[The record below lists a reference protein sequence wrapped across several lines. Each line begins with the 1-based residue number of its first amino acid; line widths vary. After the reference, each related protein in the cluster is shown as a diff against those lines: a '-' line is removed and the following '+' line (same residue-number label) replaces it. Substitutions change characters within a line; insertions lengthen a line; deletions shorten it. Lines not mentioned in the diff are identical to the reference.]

1 MGRWHRQKRSRDG
14 DSADRRATERS
25 RSRHHIQEHTWE
37 ALSSV
42 LQSLDGS
49 NYGAYNEL
57 RGQGFRH
64 DKPGFL
70 LTADSIQGD
79 AYAPPSRFRV
89 VLDASSAKLPPTIL
103 STKSRRVSVADFFA
117 RRFVNATQACE
128 ADVRQGGGGWRG
140 LKGGDLSMECPS
152 QHVLERTNVV
162 VHEDGSIEARFT
174 IGLPARGRTISGQFA
189 KEILVNTVPKLIWHG
204 LICPGD
210 PIELFAHVESVEDQN
225 ALRSMLSSQNLVAFV
240 ADGAILP
247 RESGHLDTPLGCPP
261 AKPFQSPE
269 SLIQTFTLPHRGPIS
284 GLAIPKGITVI
295 VGGGYHGKSTLLNA
309 LEVGMYNHIPGDGRE
324 FVVADPCTVKIRA
337 EDGRNVV
344 SCDVSPFISD
354 LPTGQTTTDFSSTN
368 ASGSTSQ
375 AANIMEA
382 LEAGAT
388 TLLMDEDTCATNFM
402 IRDRKIQLLVAK
414 NKEPISP
421 FLTKAQALYNDLGIS
436 SILVVGGAGDYF
448 SIADTVI
455 MMDAF
460 EPKDVTRQAKE
471 IACQHQP
478 IQVDTAFLVSP
489 CQQRVPLL
497 RGFQA
502 NGRVRTKGLDH
513 ISYGEVDIDLSAVFH
528 LVESG
533 QVRAIADIMEKVLTR
548 QIDDRKPL
556 KELLDFVDE
565 TLNSSMD
572 AIDDRELYGWF
583 SRPRRFEVN
592 HFTTTE
598 S

>member
-1 MGRWHRQKRSRDG
+1 
-14 DSADRRATERS
+14 
-25 RSRHHIQEHTWE
+25 
-37 ALSSV
+37 
-42 LQSLDGS
+42 
-49 NYGAYNEL
+49 
-57 RGQGFRH
+57 
-64 DKPGFL
+64 
-70 LTADSIQGD
+70 
-79 AYAPPSRFRV
+79 
-89 VLDASSAKLPPTIL
+89 
-103 STKSRRVSVADFFA
+103 
-117 RRFVNATQACE
+117 
-128 ADVRQGGGGWRG
+128 
-140 LKGGDLSMECPS
+140 
-152 QHVLERTNVV
+152 
-162 VHEDGSIEARFT
+162 
-174 IGLPARGRTISGQFA
+174 
-189 KEILVNTVPKLIWHG
+189 
-204 LICPGD
+204 
-210 PIELFAHVESVEDQN
+210 
-225 ALRSMLSSQNLVAFV
+225 MLSSQNLVAFV

-269 SLIQTFTLPHRGPIS
+269 SLIHTFTLPHRGPIS

-402 IRDRKIQLLVAK
+402 IRDRKMQLLVAK

-421 FLTKAQALYNDLGIS
+421 FLTKAQALYKDLGIS

-460 EPKDVTRQAKE
+460 EPKVTFPR
-471 IACQHQP
+471 I
-478 IQVDTAFLVSP
+478 
-489 CQQRVPLL
+489 LL
-497 RGFQA
+497 
-502 NGRVRTKGLDH
+502 
-513 ISYGEVDIDLSAVFH
+513 
-528 LVESG
+528 
-533 QVRAIADIMEKVLTR
+533 
-548 QIDDRKPL
+548 
-556 KELLDFVDE
+556 
-565 TLNSSMD
+565 
-572 AIDDRELYGWF
+572 
-583 SRPRRFEVN
+583 
-592 HFTTTE
+592 
-598 S
+598 

>member
-1 MGRWHRQKRSRDG
+1 
-14 DSADRRATERS
+14 
-25 RSRHHIQEHTWE
+25 
-37 ALSSV
+37 
-42 LQSLDGS
+42 
-49 NYGAYNEL
+49 
-57 RGQGFRH
+57 
-64 DKPGFL
+64 
-70 LTADSIQGD
+70 
-79 AYAPPSRFRV
+79 
-89 VLDASSAKLPPTIL
+89 
-103 STKSRRVSVADFFA
+103 
-117 RRFVNATQACE
+117 
-128 ADVRQGGGGWRG
+128 
-140 LKGGDLSMECPS
+140 
-152 QHVLERTNVV
+152 
-162 VHEDGSIEARFT
+162 
-174 IGLPARGRTISGQFA
+174 
-189 KEILVNTVPKLIWHG
+189 
-204 LICPGD
+204 
-210 PIELFAHVESVEDQN
+210 
-225 ALRSMLSSQNLVAFV
+225 MLSSQNLVAFV

-269 SLIQTFTLPHRGPIS
+269 SLIHTFTLPHRGPIS

-402 IRDRKIQLLVAK
+402 IRDRKMQLLVAK

-421 FLTKAQALYNDLGIS
+421 FLTKAQALYKDLGIS